1 MSLTKSTLISALF
14 LISGSS
20 LAANSA
26 QQALEKALKPWQPVE
41 ISKSDNTLTVVLPG
55 SSMTSEAYES
65 VIMSGI
71 CPLAWSKDASKSA
84 LKGVKELNITNQHKT
99 LGYTLE
105 NPLPICTEIGKLM
118 DKPAK
123 VMLMGNTHVFTGK
136 AK

>member
-1 MSLTKSTLISALF
+1 MSLIKTTLASVLL

-41 ISKSDNTLTVVLPG
+41 ISKSNNTLTVALPG
-55 SSMTSEAYES
+55 SSMTSEAYET

-84 LKGVKELNITNQHKT
+84 LKGLKEVNVTNQYKA

-105 NPLPICTEIGKLM
+105 NPLSTCTEIGKLM

-123 VMLMGNTHVFTGK
+123 VMLMGNTHMFTGK
-136 AK
+136 AE

>member
-1 MSLTKSTLISALF
+1 MSLIKTTLASILL

-20 LAANSA
+20 LATHSG

-41 ISKSDNTLTVVLPG
+41 ISKSNNTLTVALPG

-84 LKGVKELNITNQHKT
+84 LKGLKEVDVTNQYKA

-105 NPLPICTEIGKLM
+105 NPLSTCTEIGKLM

-123 VMLMGNTHVFTGK
+123 VMLMGNTHMFTGK

>member
-1 MSLTKSTLISALF
+1 MSLIKTTLASVLL

-20 LAANSA
+20 LAANSG

-41 ISKSDNTLTVVLPG
+41 ILKSDNTLTVALPG
-55 SSMTSEAYES
+55 SSMTTEAYES

-71 CPLAWSKDASKSA
+71 CPLAWSKGASKSA
-84 LKGVKELNITNQHKT
+84 LKGLQEVNVTNQYKA

-105 NPLPICTEIGKLM
+105 NPLSTCTEIGKLM

-123 VMLMGNTHVFTGK
+123 VMLMGNTHMFTGK

>member
-1 MSLTKSTLISALF
+1 MSLIKTTLASVLL

-41 ISKSDNTLTVVLPG
+41 ISKSDNTLTVALPG

-71 CPLAWSKDASKSA
+71 CPLAWSKGASKSA
-84 LKGVKELNITNQHKT
+84 FKGLQEVNVTNQYKA

-105 NPLPICTEIGKLM
+105 NPLSTCTEIGKLM

-123 VMLMGNTHVFTGK
+123 AMLMGNTHMFTGK

>member
-1 MSLTKSTLISALF
+1 MSLTKSVIISALF

-20 LAANSA
+20 LAANSG

-41 ISKSDNTLTVVLPG
+41 ISKSDDTLTVALPG
-55 SSMTSEAYES
+55 SSMTTEAYES

-71 CPLAWSKDASKSA
+71 CPLAWSKGASKSA
-84 LKGVKELNITNQHKT
+84 LKGLQEVNVTNQYKA

-105 NPLPICTEIGKLM
+105 NPLSTCTEIGKLM

-123 VMLMGNTHVFTGK
+123 VMLMGNTHMFTGK